1 VTKNELAVLL
11 RQTKRAAK
19 EATAKANAAEG
30 HLAEMKGSLSA
41 LERAF
46 QGGAMKPLTNRERAL
61 AACRDMRPTWFILSE
76 AFANG
81 EDAVQEIERQTDTV
95 GRLIVDR
102 IRATWRDTEAG
113 SPTEGM
119 FGLISSAQAG
129 NIDHL
134 SLNIIDFEFQLV
146 DGRNSQYLEN
156 EPIPSDVLARSDG
169 DGFPAGGLVFEPG
182 TDVRIIITPLRPMP
196 SDGVIT
202 FILEGIQCYDQKGAP

>member
-11 RQTKRAAK
+11 RQTKRASE
-19 EATAKANAAEG
+19 EAIARASAAESN
-30 HLAEMKGSLSA
+30 LAEVKGSLAA

-61 AACRDMRPTWFILSE
+61 AACRDMRPTWFVLTE
-76 AFANG
+76 NFAVGAN
-81 EDAVQEIERQTDTV
+81 AVQEMERQTDTV
-95 GRLIVDR
+95 GRMIVDR
-102 IRATWRDTEAG
+102 IRATWRDTQVG

-129 NIDHL
+129 DIDHL

-146 DGRNSQYLEN
+146 DGRNNQYLQN

-182 TDVRIIITPLRPMP
+182 TDVRIILTPLRDMP
-196 SDGVIT
+196 SDGIIT